1 MRKYGQRE
9 QTRCETNLVL
19 VYPAYKENEMKRTI
33 IIFLALC
40 ALMARPAQAQD
51 GEFELEE
58 GYYISD
64 GMLTILIKEGND
76 ELVECLRWAANQDK
90 VEIGGCTQI
99 TGLTTIYGEPI
110 AESWDRNAAFTGL
123 THIGTFMLFEH
134 TPELRRYFK
143 LFFPSFPDRLT
154 PYRLFTFYASL
165 PYVEYVGFVE
175 AVRIPPEERPSAI
188 SETTWGFIK
197 HRGFSRNAF
206 RSKD

>member
-1 MRKYGQRE
+1 MQMRNNISNSRRSKI
-9 QTRCETNLVL
+9 NLCVL
-19 VYPAYKENEMKRTI
+19 VA
-33 IIFLALC
+33 LALC
-40 ALMARPAQAQD
+40 ALMARPGQAQD
-51 GEFELEE
+51 DEFELEE
-58 GYYISD
+58 GYYIAD

-99 TGLTTIYGEPI
+99 TGLTIYGEPI

-123 THIGTFMLFEH
+123 THIRTVMLFEH
-134 TPELRRYFK
+134 APERRRYFR
-143 LFFPSFPDRLT
+143 LFFPPFPDRLT

-165 PYVEYVGFVE
+165 PYVEYVGFIE

-197 HRGFSRNAF
+197 HRELDLSRKAF
-206 RSKD
+206 HAKD

>member
-1 MRKYGQRE
+1 MLTQLNR
-9 QTRCETNLVL
+9 L
-19 VYPAYKENEMKRTI
+19 M
-33 IIFLALC
+33 
-40 ALMARPAQAQD
+40 ALMVLCSMMALPGQAQD
-51 GEFELEE
+51 DEFELEE

-64 GMLTILIKEGND
+64 GVLTIIIKEGSD

-123 THIGTFMLFEH
+123 THIRTYTLYEH
-134 TPELRRYFK
+134 TPEIRRYFN
-143 LFFPSFPDRLT
+143 LFFPPFPDRLT

-165 PYVEYVGFVE
+165 PYVEYVTFLE
-175 AVRIPPEERPSAI
+175 IAHIPPEERPSAI

-197 HRGFSRNAF
+197 HRELDLN
-206 RSKD
+206 SKTFHAKD